1 MKSSPLAAYRVVEF
15 SHMVMGPACGLI
27 LADLGADVIKVEPTP
42 AGDNTRRLTGSGTGM
57 FPAFNRNKRSLAVDL
72 KQPEGLALVAKLV
85 ARADVVIENFR
96 PGAMEKLGL
105 GFETLAASN
114 PKLVYCSLKGFLSGP
129 YEDRTAL
136 DAVVQLM
143 GGLAYMTGPPGNPL
157 RAGSSVNDIMGGM
170 FAVIGIMAALE
181 ERRLTGRGQYVKSGL
196 FENCAFLMGQHV
208 AEYCVTGKPLIPMSV
223 PQDFFPVY
231 DRFDTRDGKQIFVS
245 VVSDSQ
251 WGPFCDAF
259 GLADL
264 KNDRTLVDYASRVSA
279 RSRTIPR
286 IATVIAP
293 MSVDEVTKLCN
304 ACGVAYAPISKPE
317 DLLQDPH
324 LTHADG
330 MLDVGSSARPVRVP
344 ALPLEFDGNRLGV
357 TRALPAVGEHS
368 REIAASLGYGE
379 DEMARLLLAGILL
392 APVEAISP

>member
-72 KQPEGLALVAKLV
+72 KKPEGLALVAKLV
-85 ARADVVIENFR
+85 AGADVVIENFR

-136 DAVVQLM
+136 DEVVQLM

-181 ERRLTGRGQYVKSGL
+181 ERRLTGRGQHVKSGL
-196 FENCAFLMGQHV
+196 FENCAFLVGQHV

-264 KNDRTLVDYASRVSA
+264 KNDRTLVDYASRVAA

-293 MSVDEVTKLCN
+293 MSVDEVTKLCD

-324 LTHADG
+324 LTHGDG

-344 ALPLEFDGNRLGV
+344 ALPLEFDGKRLGL
-357 TRALPAVGEHS
+357 TRGLPTVGEHS
-368 REIAASLGYGE
+368 REIAASLGYGA
-379 DEMARLLLAGILL
+379 DEVARLLRAGILV
-392 APVEAISP
+392 APGEAVSH